1 MDSFPVF
8 LIHSFSE
15 HRRVVT
21 KPKQANTCWSE
32 KKFCFL
38 VYLSQLLRIKS
49 NSMSNESSPLLW
61 YQQLLHR
68 KTLLFHSKSS
78 VFVFSPC
85 IMILYLVVLL
95 IGLAWERK
103 AVCLSV
109 TSFHLLIFL
118 WISVWNFSF
127 NPSQFCYFHVDSSAV
142 LYLHLN

>member
-49 NSMSNESSPLLW
+49 NSMSNESSLLLW

-78 VFVFSPC
+78 VFVFFTMHYDTIIGSSFNRVG
-85 IMILYLVVLL
+85 MRKKSSLL
-95 IGLAWERK
+95 ICDFLPL
-103 AVCLSV
+103 VDFSLNFCLK
-109 TSFHLLIFL
+109 L
-118 WISVWNFSF
+118 
-127 NPSQFCYFHVDSSAV
+127 
-142 LYLHLN
+142 